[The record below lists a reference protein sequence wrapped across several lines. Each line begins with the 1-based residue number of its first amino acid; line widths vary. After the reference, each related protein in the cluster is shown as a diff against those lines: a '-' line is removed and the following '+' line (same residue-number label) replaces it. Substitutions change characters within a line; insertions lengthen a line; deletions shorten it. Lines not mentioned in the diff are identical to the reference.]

1 MNRIGPYIVIDRIA
15 SGGMGEIYLAKLQR
29 EAGFEKLVAV
39 KRILPHL
46 AHDPGFVRM
55 FEAEARL
62 SALLTHRN
70 IVQVYD
76 FGRSES
82 DTYLAMEFVDGFNLR
97 AIQDMGSESNQLL
110 PMSLALSVA
119 ASTARALDYAYR
131 REGADGEMMQIIHRD
146 VSPQNILVSVEG
158 EVKVADF
165 GLAKAL
171 QMDATTLSG
180 ELKGKLNY
188 MSPEQVR
195 GEPLDTR
202 ADIFSLGAVLYEL
215 LARQRLYP
223 RGMVVRVL
231 LGVVEN
237 ADYKPLSTVAPDI
250 PESVQR
256 VVARCLQ
263 PRREN
268 RYESAR
274 EMANELDQVIS
285 GLGLAEPTYK
295 LADHV
300 RLFDAHRPLAK
311 ILSKDKTLVGQRP
324 IVSREKS
331 GPSSVSK
338 LAADGEGR
346 TPTAETRAEIPRP
359 GMDASRSLVSKVR
372 TETLRQRTGRP
383 RLPLALVTIL
393 LVVVGLVVW
402 LRFVDTGVSEPT
414 PPVGAK
420 SAEPVALGTAPEV
433 LKPPID
439 AGVSV
444 PLETKLIIEG
454 PPEGAK
460 CFVWDKLRDTKLDS
474 QDCAKEWS
482 VSAGPHT
489 VVVTAETYQ
498 DWRKDVEVKAGETL
512 RVQATLQATPLR
524 PCDLRVETT
533 PPGARVL
540 VDGEPA
546 KDSSPVQLTALSAGS
561 HTIEI
566 TLAGHRSLV
575 RNVICDR
582 TTPPLLTV
590 AMNPLEITVVIRGA
604 KHTMRPG
611 ATWSTATRFGD
622 VRATFRVVA
631 RGKGVTVTVNT
642 TPYASIAV
650 GGRPLEPVPLKFRVA
665 LGASKRLRF
674 VREGKQVGRLTIKVA
689 EADKGVPR

>member
-1 MNRIGPYIVIDRIA
+1 
-15 SGGMGEIYLAKLQR
+15 MGEIYLAKLQR
-29 EAGFEKLVAV
+29 EAGFEKMVAV

-97 AIQDMGSESNQLL
+97 AIQDMGDECNQLL

-131 REGADGEMMQIIHRD
+131 REGADGEVMHIIHRD
-146 VSPQNILVSVEG
+146 ISPQNILVSVEG

-223 RGMVVRVL
+223 RELAVRVL
-231 LGVVEN
+231 LGMVES
-237 ADYKPLSTVAPDI
+237 ADYKPLGTVAPDI

-256 VVARCLQ
+256 VVTRCLQ

-274 EMANELDQVIS
+274 EMANELDEVIS

-295 LADHV
+295 LAAHV

-311 ILSKDKTLVGQRP
+311 IMAKDETLVPQRP
-324 IVSREKS
+324 IVSREKLGS
-331 GPSSVSK
+331 SSVTSF
-338 LAADGEGR
+338 AGDVDGR

-359 GMDASRSLVSKVR
+359 GSDASRSLVSKAH
-372 TETLRQRTGRP
+372 TETMPVKGGRQR
-383 RLPLALVTIL
+383 LQLVLATIL
-393 LVVVGLVVW
+393 LVAVGVVLW
-402 LRFVDTGVSEPT
+402 LRFADIGVSEPT
-414 PPVGAK
+414 PPVETKSVQPIVVGAQ
-420 SAEPVALGTAPEV
+420 SEV
-433 LKPPID
+433 LKPPLD
-439 AGVSV
+439 AGVTV
-444 PLETKLIIEG
+444 PLETKLVIEG
-454 PPEGAK
+454 APEGAK
-460 CFVWDKLRDTKLDS
+460 CFVLDKLRDTKLDS
-474 QDCAKEWS
+474 QDCSKEWS

-489 VVVTAETYQ
+489 VVVTAETYK
-498 DWRKDVEVKAGETL
+498 DWRKDVEVKAGETA
-512 RVQATLQATPLR
+512 RVQATLQVAPLR

-546 KDSSPVQLTALSAGS
+546 NRSSPVQLNGLSAGP

-566 TLAGHRSLV
+566 KMAGYRSVV
-575 RNVICDR
+575 RSVTCDR
-582 TTPPLLTV
+582 TSPPTLTV
-590 AMNPLEITVVIRGA
+590 ALNPVEITIVIRGA

-611 ATWSTATRFGD
+611 GTWSTATRFGN

-631 RGKGVTVTVNT
+631 RGKGVTVAVNAI
-642 TPYASIAV
+642 PYASIAV
-650 GGRPLEPVPLKFRVA
+650 GGRPLEPVPLKFRVP
-665 LGASKRLRF
+665 LGASRRLRF
-674 VREGKQVGRLTIKVA
+674 VREGKQVGRLTIKVS
-689 EADKGVPR
+689 ETVEDVPR